1 MKILHIIN
9 FKCDKHS
16 KRFDVSGMSDEEIEK
31 LRLVYYKRGINFT
44 KIVEE

>member
-1 MKILHIIN
+1 VKILHIIN

-16 KRFDVSGMSDEEIEK
+16 RQFNVSEMNDEEIEK

-44 KIVEE
+44 KIVEV